1 MRLLILAFF
10 SLMAVASC
18 SDEAE
23 IIGDKPLPVFSEPM
37 QKAANVIADA
47 FGQLDHMLFLS
58 DDYWPCPLNNSSINL
73 TA

>member
-10 SLMAVASC
+10 SLMATGGC

-37 QKAANVIADA
+37 QKAANDIADA
-47 FGQLDHMLFLS
+47 WGALDHMLFLS
-58 DDYWPCPLNNSSINL
+58 DYWPCPLNNGSINL